1 MFPSYFTP
9 NFNPQSRSSL
19 PLPAQLQ
26 KFLSHRF
33 PDLEGR
39 IHGGNYPPPDYAMAL
54 VTLAGYLQ
62 LTTLG
67 LMFVGRPL
75 FRLCGLGAG
84 PEWYGAMMEN
94 KMQTF
99 AFVFL
104 ANTLA
109 ASMTAT
115 GAFEVCV

>member
-1 MFPSYFTP
+1 MV
-9 NFNPQSRSSL
+9 
-19 PLPAQLQ
+19 
-26 KFLSHRF
+26 
-33 PDLEGR
+33 
-39 IHGGNYPPPDYAMAL
+39 L

-62 LTTLG
+62 LATLG
-67 LMFVGRPL
+67 LMLVGRPL

-84 PEWYGAMMEN
+84 PEWYGTMMEN

-109 ASMTAT
+109 ASITAT
-115 GAFEVCV
+115 GAFEVCVGVCVCACMHACMHACNACCRFID